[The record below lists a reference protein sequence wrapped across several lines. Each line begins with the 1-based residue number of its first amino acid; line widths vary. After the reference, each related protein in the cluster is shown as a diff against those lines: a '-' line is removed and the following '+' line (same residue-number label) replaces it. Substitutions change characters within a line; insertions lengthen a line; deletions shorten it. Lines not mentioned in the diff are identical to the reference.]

1 MAQILM
7 FIYDLI
13 IFLSIFIIVTNGGLI
28 PCVSD
33 ADCPEELALVMKCIN
48 KLCELVME

>member
-1 MAQILM
+1 ML
-7 FIYDLI
+7 YHLLVT
-13 IFLSIFIIVTNGGLI
+13 FLYYNIGLI